1 MKAIK
6 NRGTK
11 DSEGGT
17 YQPGFKSSSGPQK
30 GGVWT
35 LLLSQASFFPIN
47 MALVNNPYHID

>member
-6 NRGTK
+6 KRGTK
-11 DSEGGT
+11 DSEGGI

-35 LLLSQASFFPIN
+35 LLLPQASFFPIN